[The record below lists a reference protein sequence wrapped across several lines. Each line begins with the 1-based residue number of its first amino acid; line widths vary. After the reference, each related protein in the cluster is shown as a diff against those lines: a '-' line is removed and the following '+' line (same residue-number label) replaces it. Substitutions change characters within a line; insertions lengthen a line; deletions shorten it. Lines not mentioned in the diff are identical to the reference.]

1 MRTGERGDERERER
15 EKGAKQAKKEERREK
30 KREKKKRR
38 IQSTSYGLPGQY
50 LYPVRGIGSVL
61 PTGTQWLQPCTWPL

>member
-1 MRTGERGDERERER
+1 MRTGERGDERERE
-15 EKGAKQAKKEERREK
+15 KKEQNRLRKRRGEKK